1 MPQSGCEFTYT
12 GVLNCGTTS
21 ALAVELTPQFVSA
34 IHLKI
39 GQPHTAN
46 INHQLLVAFGSGAAQ
61 LRAALARG
69 VVPVTRWGN
78 LQHLADRLDPIGVT
92 VTINKLS
99 QDLNRRS
106 SSACAKNALA
116 SFRISLALRS
126 SLTSRS
132 RSLMRCCSPLVTP
145 GRSPAS
151 T

>member
-1 MPQSGCEFTYT
+1 AF
-12 GVLNCGTTS
+12 
-21 ALAVELTPQFVSA
+21 AVKLTPQFVSA
-34 IHLKI
+34 IYLEI
-39 GQPHTAN
+39 SVPHTAN
-46 INHQLLVAFGSGAAQ
+46 LNHQLLVTFGSGTAQ
-61 LRAALARG
+61 LWAALARG
-69 VVPVTRWGN
+69 IVPITRWGN
-78 LQHLADRLDPIGVT
+78 LQHLADRLDPIGVA
-92 VTINKLS
+92 VMVNKLS

-132 RSLMRCCSPLVTP
+132 RSLIRCCSPLVTP